1 MEIVPQLIFNSL
13 IAGAVYL
20 LMATGFNL
28 IFGAARFFNLAHGV
42 MAAIGGYVV
51 FLLAVRLGVNSY
63 ASVVAGAAFAG
74 LAGYGLDFLVFRPL
88 RRRKASN
95 MVMLVASLGVFSLV
109 QAVIAVLFTSQFQV
123 LSVNAGGPRTF
134 AFLGGVVT
142 GTQTAIFACALAVSA
157 ALLWLL
163 NRTMFGKAVSAVSDD
178 EEVARIVGIDTDRVI
193 GRVFFIG
200 SSLAGLAG
208 ILTGFD
214 TGIEPSMGMN
224 LLLKG
229 VIASIIGGVGSVY
242 GSILGA
248 FLLGFVENFG
258 IWKIPG
264 EWKDAIA
271 FVLLVLFLLFR
282 PGGIIKR

>member
-1 MEIVPQLIFNSL
+1 MEIIPQLIFNSV

-20 LMATGFNL
+20 LMAAGFNL
-28 IFGAARFFNLAHGV
+28 IFGVARFFNLAHGV

-51 FLLAVRLGVNSY
+51 FFLAVRLGINVY
-63 ASVVAGAAFAG
+63 VSVAAGVSFAG
-74 LAGYGLDFLVFRPL
+74 LAGYALDMLVFRPL

-95 MVMLVASLGVFSLV
+95 MVMLVASLGVLSLV
-109 QAVIAVLFTSQFQV
+109 QAVIAILFTSQFQV
-123 LSVNAGGPRTF
+123 MPVNVGWRTF
-134 AFLGGVVT
+134 TLLGGVVT
-142 GTQTAIFACALAVSA
+142 GTQMVIFAFALVVSVV
-157 ALLWLL
+157 LLWLL
-163 NRTMFGKAVSAVSDD
+163 NKTMFGRAVNAVSDD

-208 ILTGFD
+208 ILVGFD

-229 VIASIIGGVGSVY
+229 VIASIIGGAGSVY
-242 GSILGA
+242 GSICGA

-271 FVLLVLFLLFR
+271 FVLLALFLLFR